1 MGKVYK
7 FPNEYLVDCGYW
19 GKIEVSAHSHAE
31 AKYLAYVI
39 FRDYFG
45 AWVWE
50 DYNECI
56 TSRRKCKVTLLW
68 FASIVKSVK
77 MTIKSVLNY

>member
-7 FPNEYLVDCGYW
+7 YKNEYTVDCGPW
-19 GKIEVSAHSHAE
+19 GKVEVEAHSHGE
-31 AKYLAYVI
+31 AKYLAFVI
-39 FRDYFG
+39 FRDAYG
-45 AWVWE
+45 AWVWA
-50 DYNECI
+50 DCNEGL
-56 TSRRKCKVTLLW
+56 TLQKCQVTLLW